1 MDNTFVECFGKI
13 EDPRI
18 ERAKKHNLLDIIAIS
33 ICAVIGGAEGWE
45 EIEDFGID
53 HYDWFSGFLELPN
66 GIPSHDTIGRVFSLL
81 KPSAFEEATLQW
93 LACIKE
99 LLPETVIAIDGKA
112 LRGSARKR
120 AELGGLHIVNVWSCS
135 NGIVLG
141 QLKVDDKSNEIRAVP
156 EILKKLFLKGATV
169 TLDAMG
175 CQEDTIREICEAG
188 ADYVISLKGNQGQ
201 LYEAVQ
207 DSFKLVDGGAI
218 SAQMTH
224 AVDEPDK
231 KHGRIE
237 ERKIE
242 VLDTQPFEKLIDPRW
257 VSLNSIARL
266 TYSRQEAGK
275 HITEQRY
282 YISSISC
289 SVPQRILHASRS
301 HWQVENNLHWSLDVT
316 FSEDVCRIRDENAAL
331 NFSWLRKCALGLLKR
346 DKTFK
351 ASIRRKQRRAATSTT
366 YLSAVITGN

>member
-1 MDNTFVECFGKI
+1 MDDIFMECFGKI
-13 EDPRI
+13 EDPRM
-18 ERAKKHNLLDIIAIS
+18 ERTKKQKLLDVLALS
-33 ICAVIGGAEGWE
+33 ICAVIAGAEGWE
-45 EIEDFGID
+45 EIEDFG
-53 HYDWFSGFLELPN
+53 HAHHEWFEGFLELPN
-66 GIPSHDTIGRVFSLL
+66 GVPSHDTIARVFALL

-93 LACIKE
+93 FAYVKE
-99 LLPETVIAIDGKA
+99 WVPETVIAIDGKT
-112 LRGSARKR
+112 LRGSARKKTD
-120 AELGGLHIVNVWSCS
+120 LGGLHIVNVWSCS

-141 QLKVDDKSNEIRAVP
+141 QLKVKDQSNEITAVP

-175 CQEDTIREICEAG
+175 CQEDTIKDICEAG

-201 LYEAVQ
+201 LFEAVQ
-207 DSFKLVDGGAI
+207 DSFKLVDAGLM
-218 SAQMTH
+218 SAQIRL

-237 ERKIE
+237 DRGIE
-242 VLDTQPFEKLIDPRW
+242 VMDAKAFEKLIDPRW
-257 VSLNSIARL
+257 ISLNSIARL

-282 YISSISC
+282 YISSLPC
-289 SVPQRILHASRS
+289 EAPEKILHATRA

-316 FSEDVCRIRDENAAL
+316 FAEDSCRIRDENAAL

-351 ASIRRKQRRAATSTT
+351 ASIRRKQRRAATSTA